1 MTLNLPVDFEP
12 LAKQPKGSGGY
23 PVQIKASDLMK
34 NFVYCLLDTND
45 GLTETTTGQG
55 GNQMRKLKIPSPP
68 TSGTHVLGV
77 VDGNFTWLNTEECL

>member
-1 MTLNLPVDFEP
+1 MALNLPVDFEP
-12 LAKQPKGSGGY
+12 LAQQPRGSSGY

-45 GLTETTTGQG
+45 GLTETITGQG

-68 TSGTHVLGV
+68 SGGTHVLGCV
-77 VDGNFTWLNTEECL
+77 GGTIQWLATEEC

>member
-1 MTLNLPVDFEP
+1 MALNLPVNFEP
-12 LAKQPKGSGGY
+12 LAQQPKGSGGY

-55 GNQMRKLKIPSPP
+55 GYQMRKLKIPTPP
-68 TSGTHVLGV
+68 SSGTYVLGV
-77 VDGNFTWLNTEECL
+77 VDGTIQWLSTEAC